1 MVAGDKPL
9 PDLSWER
16 ACLLDT
22 GGLAA
27 GLDEVGRGA
36 LAGPVVA
43 AAVVLDPIDRT
54 ADALGAV
61 DDSKRLSPALR
72 HVVAQNIRDSAL
84 DWGLGQASVDEID
97 ALGIGRA
104 NDLAMLRALAALRRV
119 PVHLLVDGYRLRMSA
134 LPQQGIVGGDH
145 LVLSIAAASV
155 LAKVHRDGLMLDLDG
170 DHPGYGFA
178 QHMGYGTAAHR
189 RAIASRGPSSAHRL
203 SWRLLD
209 SDARTSPRARR
220 TSGADSAAAQPLLA
234 GLA

>member
-1 MVAGDKPL
+1 M

-43 AAVVLDPIDRT
+43 AAVVLDPIDRI

-104 NDLAMLRALAALRRV
+104 NDLAMLRAIAALRRP
-119 PVHLLVDGYRLRMSA
+119 PVHLLVDGYRLRLSS

-145 LVLSIAAASV
+145 RVLSIAAASV
-155 LAKVHRDGLMLDLDG
+155 LAKVHRDGLMLYLDG

>member
-1 MVAGDKPL
+1 M
-9 PDLSWER
+9 PDLAWER

-104 NDLAMLRALAALRRV
+104 NELAMVRALAALRR
-119 PVHLLVDGYRLRMSA
+119 PPAQLLVDGYRLSLSP
-134 LPQQGIVGGDH
+134 LPQRAIVGGDRQ
-145 LVLSIAAASV
+145 VLSIAAASV
-155 LAKVHRDGLMLDLDG
+155 LAKVHRDALMLDLDG
-170 DHPGYGFA
+170 VHPGYGFA
-178 QHMGYGTAAHR
+178 RHMGYGTAAHR
-189 RAIASRGPSSAHRL
+189 EALDGLGPTSAHRL
-203 SWRLLD
+203 TWRLRA
-209 SDARTSPRARR
+209 SDARGAVADRR
-220 TSGADSAAAQPLLA
+220 GGPSAHGRGCPDQLPLDGVA
-234 GLA
+234 

>member
-1 MVAGDKPL
+1 M
-9 PDLSWER
+9 PDLAWER

-43 AAVVLDPIDRT
+43 AAVVLDPADRT

-104 NDLAMLRALAALRRV
+104 NDLAMLRALAALRRL

>member
-1 MVAGDKPL
+1 M
-9 PDLSWER
+9 PDLAWER

-203 SWRLLD
+203 SWRLLA

-220 TSGADSAAAQPLLA
+220 TSAADSAAAQPQLA

>member
-1 MVAGDKPL
+1 MAAGDKPL
-9 PDLSWER
+9 PDLAWER

-43 AAVVLDPIDRT
+43 AAVLLDPVDCV
-54 ADALGAV
+54 ADALSAV
-61 DDSKRLSPALR
+61 DDSKRLSPAMR
-72 HVVAQNIRDSAL
+72 RVVAQGIRDAAL

-104 NDLAMLRALAALRRV
+104 NDLAMLRALAALRRP
-119 PVHLLVDGYRLRMSA
+119 PVHLLVDGYRLRLSS

-203 SWRLLD
+203 SWRLLA

-220 TSGADSAAAQPLLA
+220 TSAADSAAAQPQLA

>member
-1 MVAGDKPL
+1 M

-16 ACLLDT
+16 ACLLDR

-43 AAVVLDPIDRT
+43 AAVVLDPVDRT

-72 HVVAQNIRDSAL
+72 LVMAQGIRDSAL

-104 NDLAMLRALAALRRV
+104 NDLAMLRALAALRRP
-119 PVHLLVDGYRLRMSA
+119 PVHLLVDGYRLRLSS

-155 LAKVHRDGLMLDLDG
+155 LAKVHRDGLMLDLEG
-170 DHPGYGFA
+170 HHPGYGFA

-189 RAIASRGPSSAHRL
+189 RAIVSRGPSSAHRL

-209 SDARTSPRARR
+209 SDARATSRARR
-220 TSGADSAAAQPLLA
+220 TSAADRAAAQPLLA

>member
-1 MVAGDKPL
+1 
-9 PDLSWER
+9 
-16 ACLLDT
+16 
-22 GGLAA
+22 
-27 GLDEVGRGA
+27 
-36 LAGPVVA
+36 
-43 AAVVLDPIDRT
+43 
-54 ADALGAV
+54 
-61 DDSKRLSPALR
+61 
-72 HVVAQNIRDSAL
+72 
-84 DWGLGQASVDEID
+84 
-97 ALGIGRA
+97 LGIGRA